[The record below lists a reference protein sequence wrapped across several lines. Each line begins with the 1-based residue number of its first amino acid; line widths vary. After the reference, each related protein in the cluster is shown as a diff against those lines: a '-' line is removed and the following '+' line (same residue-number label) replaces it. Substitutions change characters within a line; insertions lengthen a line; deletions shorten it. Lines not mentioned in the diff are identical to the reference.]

1 MLRFKLNDIAELI
14 DSILAE
20 VIIHEVVSTES
31 LVLYHANPESLNN
44 LRIITELIV
53 G

>member
-14 DSILAE
+14 DSVFAE
-20 VIIHEVVSTES
+20 VIIHEIVSPES
-31 LVLYHANPESLNN
+31 LVLYHAHPESLNHF
-44 LRIITELIV
+44 RIITELIV